1 MTKVTGRRVPEL
13 DGIRGVAIL
22 LVVFWHYVAAPGAG
36 LPPDT
41 LRGLLFRAGILTW
54 SGVDLFFVLSGFL
67 IGGILLDAKGK
78 PGYFRRFYGRRTF
91 RILPLYVVVCL
102 GGAALVLKYPDLAG
116 VWGQPMPLYL
126 YATFTQ
132 NFWAARHSLDVFM
145 GLTWSLAVE
154 EQFYLTL
161 PFVIR
166 YVRRDRLPWV
176 IGAMATTSAL
186 ARTVLYLH
194 FGNDFGKAASTLV
207 FFRADALMAGVLGAL
222 AVRDPTIRAH
232 LVGVPWILNLLA
244 LTSGA
249 GVTLLLLKGWT
260 TQTRPMSTL
269 GYSWLACFYLA
280 LILIATLRPEGWWPR
295 ILRSP
300 ILRWLGSIA
309 YCLYL
314 VHELAFRT
322 SRFLLTRLLGGP
334 VSDWAICA
342 LGLTLALGL
351 SELSWVY
358 FESKIIAFGHLLLDE
373 GIVPRPVPSRG
384 RPQYPGPR

>member
-1 MTKVTGRRVPEL
+1 
-13 DGIRGVAIL
+13 
-22 LVVFWHYVAAPGAG
+22 
-36 LPPDT
+36 
-41 LRGLLFRAGILTW
+41 
-54 SGVDLFFVLSGFL
+54 VDLFFVLSGFL

-91 RILPLYVVVCL
+91 RILPLYVAVCL
-102 GGAALVLKYPDLAG
+102 GGALLVVKYPDLAA

-176 IGAMATTSAL
+176 IGAMAATSVL
-186 ARTVLYLH
+186 ARTLLYLH
-194 FGNDFGKAASTLV
+194 YGSGFGKAASTLV

-222 AVRDPTIRAH
+222 AVRDPTIRDH
-232 LVGVPWILNLLA
+232 LARVPWMLNVLA

-249 GVTLLLLKGWT
+249 GVTLLFLKGWT
-260 TQTRPMSTL
+260 AQTRPMSTL
-269 GYSWLACFYLA
+269 GYSCLACFYLA
-280 LILIATLRPEGWWPR
+280 LILMATLRPEGWWPR

-300 ILRWLGSIA
+300 VLRWLGSIA

-314 VHELAFRT
+314 VHELTFRT
-322 SRFLLTRLLGGP
+322 SKFLLTRLLGGP
-334 VSDWAICA
+334 VSSWAVCA
-342 LGLTLALGL
+342 LGLTLAIAL
-351 SELSWVY
+351 SEVSWIY
-358 FESKIIAFGHLLLDE
+358 FESKIIAFGHVLLDE
-373 GIVPRPVPSRG
+373 GIVARPVPRRG
-384 RPQYPGPR
+384 RPQYPGPT